1 MPGLSNLKRA
11 TLEFVEMSSTFES
24 STSSDNLSDKLC
36 EFGLI
41 TQSVSPDG
49 NCFLN
54 SVALNLILGMW
65 DT

>member
-1 MPGLSNLKRA
+1 MQAMGLSNLKRA
-11 TLEFVEMSSTFES
+11 TLEFVELSSTFES

-36 EFGLI
+36 EFGLK

-49 NCFLN
+49 NC